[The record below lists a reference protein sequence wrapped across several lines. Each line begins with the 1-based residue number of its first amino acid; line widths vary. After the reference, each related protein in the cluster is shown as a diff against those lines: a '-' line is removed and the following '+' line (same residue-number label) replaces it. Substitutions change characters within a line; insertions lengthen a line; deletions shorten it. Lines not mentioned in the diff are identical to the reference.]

1 MKGYKLLLFI
11 VLVLALLFIVGCKA
25 KVDEVKE
32 ITEESVVPAIIAVD
46 RLYILAT
53 EEFFELSLAD
63 SLSEKFLHECK
74 TELIWENGGD
84 RRTIINKLRDSDYA
98 NYPDLIMGLSNVF
111 LTELDS
117 LEIFKPVNK
126 VFFSNVRA
134 NNRFDKSDR
143 FIPYEYSYLALI
155 KKSANNAAMPFSF
168 GVMQKEE
175 YFDKII
181 IPDALTTEAGRALF
195 NNIEGIFKYHGYAS
209 CWNRIRGSLFS
220 IKDSEKEAFDQF
232 WELDDKYLFS
242 PVTTVI
248 EGYEPG
254 YDQTMDYVYMAEGTY
269 KLIHSVAISEECA
282 NLTKAEMFLLFIHK
296 SNIQSLLVKATN
308 WYPIVE
314 SAPKSEGHI
323 IIDFPTNIMNGKISQ
338 KVVAQYLDL
347 WLSYWEVFKKK
358 F

>member
-1 MKGYKLLLFI
+1 MLILLLLFN
-11 VLVLALLFIVGCKA
+11 VGCKA
-25 KVDEVKE
+25 KVDDVREVAEK
-32 ITEESVVPAIIAVD
+32 VVVSAVEAED

-84 RRTIINKLRDSDYA
+84 RKNIISKLRDSDYA

-117 LEIFKPVNK
+117 LEIFAPVNE

-134 NNRFDKSDR
+134 NNRFDKSSR

-155 KKSANNAAMPFSF
+155 KKSADDSAMPFSF

-181 IPDALTTEAGRALF
+181 IPDAFATETGRALF
-195 NNIEGIFKYHGYAS
+195 NNIEGVFKYHGYAS
-209 CWNRIRGSLFS
+209 CWNRIKGSLYS

-232 WELDDKYLFS
+232 WELDDKYLFF
-242 PVTTVI
+242 PVTTVV

-254 YDQTMDYVYMAEGTY
+254 YFQTMDYTYMAEGTY
-269 KLIHSVAISEECA
+269 KLIHSVAISEGCA

-323 IIDFPTNIMNGKISQ
+323 IIDFPTNIMNGKINQ
-338 KVVAQYLDL
+338 QVVAQYLDQ
-347 WLSYWEVFKKK
+347 WLGYWEVFKKN